1 MLEIINQKN
10 MNFLFVIARKPRN
23 ISELAKLGDLTL
35 SVASTLISRLARENV
50 VQKTKSDGE
59 RGREIIITLTEYG
72 KEQIKLLRQVKNN
85 YKMNKHYTKTEK
97 GGENA
102 LRRIS

>member
-50 VQKTKSDGE
+50 VKKTKSDGE

-72 KEQIKLLRQVKNN
+72 ASQVKLLKQVQRNHKH
-85 YKMNKHYTKTEK
+85 NKYQSKITEK
-97 GGENA
+97 GGENGTE
-102 LRRIS
+102 